1 VTSSLRESQARHF
14 DAHAPFTP
22 VSRTLR
28 ASGFRYP
35 YILKDE
41 LIARAISQLSPAP
54 GDRVLDLGC
63 GRGILLDRLATSFRT
78 RGFGID
84 ISRGT
89 LRGLQTESLHSH
101 QIACSEGENLP
112 FRDNSFDLAVSLD
125 VLEHVEAPEPVL
137 AEMLR
142 VLKPGG
148 VLLCYAVSR
157 KNGLTFNWFLTK
169 ALDILG
175 VDHWA
180 WNGHAPDRLVDPVR
194 TRAYLEQSG
203 CKVHYFRPFHS
214 FFTILFDQSVLVLYW
229 LAMRL
234 RLRPAGWTPAWPCS
248 GCSGSRVMRAAEPSA
263 IRTDFESCSV
273 ITSSAPILATT
284 SAESGDSRPT
294 MPRTEPPLGARIRAS
309 VITAATRESG
319 RLWNDALPRSTVNC
333 TPSALRSTRTVLL
346 LSTSTRPPPG
356 RAPSAAG
363 LRWRSAPCIWT
374 RARFTAG

>member
-1 VTSSLRESQARHF
+1 MTSSLREAQARHF

-22 VSRTLR
+22 VSHTLR

-41 LIARAISQLSPAP
+41 LIAQAISQLSPAP
-54 GDRVLDLGC
+54 GHRVLDLGC

-89 LRGLQTESLHSH
+89 LKGLQSESLHPH
-101 QIACSEGENLP
+101 RIACSEGENLP
-112 FRDNSFDLAVSLD
+112 FRDSSFDLAVSLD
-125 VLEHVEAPEPVL
+125 VLEHVEAPEAVL

-148 VLLCYAVSR
+148 VVLCYAISR

-229 LAMRL
+229 LAMHL
-234 RLRPAGWTPAWPCS
+234 RLPTRQRGADDRSPNRILRLVSALTGILFRPFEHLDKPWVTKGLS
-248 GCSGSRVMRAAEPSA
+248 NGFLFAA
-263 IRTDFESCSV
+263 TK
-273 ITSSAPILATT
+273 
-284 SAESGDSRPT
+284 
-294 MPRTEPPLGARIRAS
+294 PRT
-309 VITAATRESG
+309 
-319 RLWNDALPRSTVNC
+319 
-333 TPSALRSTRTVLL
+333 
-346 LSTSTRPPPG
+346 PG
-356 RAPSAAG
+356 MTGQP
-363 LRWRSAPCIWT
+363 T
-374 RARFTAG
+374 

>member
-1 VTSSLRESQARHF
+1 MTSSLRESQARHF

-89 LRGLQTESLHSH
+89 LKGLQADSLHPH

-175 VDHWA
+175 VDHSA
-180 WNGHAPDRLVDPVR
+180 WNGHAPERLVDPVR
-194 TRAYLEQSG
+194 TRVYLEQSG

-214 FFTILFDQSVLVLYW
+214 FFTILFDQSLLALYW
-229 LAMRL
+229 LAMHL
-234 RLRPAGWTPAWPCS
+234 RLRTRETRADDEFPNRILGLVSAVTGILFSPFDHLDKPWV
-248 GCSGSRVMRAAEPSA
+248 SRELSNGFLFAA
-263 IRTDFESCSV
+263 TK
-273 ITSSAPILATT
+273 
-284 SAESGDSRPT
+284 
-294 MPRTEPPLGARIRAS
+294 PRTLGL
-309 VITAATRESG
+309 TCQPT
-319 RLWNDALPRSTVNC
+319 
-333 TPSALRSTRTVLL
+333 
-346 LSTSTRPPPG
+346 
-356 RAPSAAG
+356 
-363 LRWRSAPCIWT
+363 
-374 RARFTAG
+374 

>member
-1 VTSSLRESQARHF
+1 MTRALREAQARHF
-14 DAHAPFTP
+14 DAHTPFTP
-22 VSRTLR
+22 ASQTLR

-41 LIARAISQLSPAP
+41 LIARAISQILPAP
-54 GDRVLDLGC
+54 GHRVLDLGC

-89 LRGLQTESLHSH
+89 LRGLQSESLHSH

-112 FRDNSFDLAVSLD
+112 FRDGSFDLAVSLD
-125 VLEHVEAPEPVL
+125 VLEHVEAPEQVL

-148 VLLCYAVSR
+148 VVLCYAISR

-169 ALDILG
+169 ALGLLG

-194 TRAYLEQSG
+194 TRAYLEHSG
-203 CKVHYFRPFHS
+203 CEVHYFRPFHS

-234 RLRPAGWTPAWPCS
+234 RLPARQRDADDESPNRILKLVSALTGIVFRPFDQLDKPWVSKGLS
-248 GCSGSRVMRAAEPSA
+248 NGFLFAA
-263 IRTDFESCSV
+263 TK
-273 ITSSAPILATT
+273 
-284 SAESGDSRPT
+284 
-294 MPRTEPPLGARIRAS
+294 PRT
-309 VITAATRESG
+309 
-319 RLWNDALPRSTVNC
+319 
-333 TPSALRSTRTVLL
+333 PSMTGQPT
-346 LSTSTRPPPG
+346 
-356 RAPSAAG
+356 
-363 LRWRSAPCIWT
+363 
-374 RARFTAG
+374 